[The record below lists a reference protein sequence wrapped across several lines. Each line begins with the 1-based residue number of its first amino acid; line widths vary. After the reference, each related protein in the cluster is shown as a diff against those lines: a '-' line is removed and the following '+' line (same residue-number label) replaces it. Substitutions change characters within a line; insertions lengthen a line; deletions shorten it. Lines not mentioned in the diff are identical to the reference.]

1 MYVVNAG
8 IMFSATW
15 AVIKNFLDPVTQKKI
30 QIISGS
36 GKKELL
42 KGISPENLPV
52 FLGGEF

>member
-1 MYVVNAG
+1 MYVINSG

-15 AVIKNFLDPVTQKKI
+15 SVIKNFLDPVTQKKI
-30 QIISGS
+30 NIISGS

-42 KGISPENLPV
+42 KAIDAKNLPV